1 MRVEILKQLLAVISP
16 SYHENLFRL
25 ILTGPA
31 TRLCNIDVA
40 SELNLWTPWATL
52 VNTNGTAQILESVGT
67 NTNRLFFRARLE

>member
-1 MRVEILKQLLAVISP
+1 MNLLKQLLAVISP

-52 VNTNGTAQILESVGT
+52 VNTNGTAQILKSVGT